1 VSPLVEDYPRTLAE
15 FEARFATEA
24 ACRAYLAQLRWPDG
38 FRCPKC
44 GGATAWPVRGVLWQC
59 GGCGRQTSVTA
70 GTVFQDTRTPLTEW
84 FRAMWWVTNSKA
96 GTSALTLQRLLGL
109 GSYQTAWAWL
119 HKLRRAMVR
128 PGRDRLS
135 GDVEVDETLVGG
147 LGGAQGR
154 STATKVLV
162 VVAAERVGRGTGRI
176 RMRRIPDGAA
186 PTLQAFVEEA
196 IERGST
202 VHTDGWDGYER
213 VKANGYHHRV
223 SFLRGHPERASV
235 LLPRVH
241 RVVSLL
247 KRWLLGT
254 HHGAV
259 RRAHLDYYLD
269 EFTFRFNRRTSRHRG
284 KLFFRLVQQAVA
296 VEPVPY
302 ARLVRPDGHRR
313 PRRHK
318 GLGAPESSG

>member
-1 VSPLVEDYPRTLAE
+1 M
-15 FEARFATEA
+15 
-24 ACRAYLAQLRWPDG
+24 
-38 FRCPKC
+38 
-44 GGATAWPVRGVLWQC
+44 
-59 GGCGRQTSVTA
+59 
-70 GTVFQDTRTPLTEW
+70 FQDTRTPLTAW

-109 GSYQTAWAWL
+109 GSCQTAWAWL
-119 HKLRRAMVR
+119 HKLRRAKVR

-135 GDVEVDETLVGG
+135 GEVEVDETWLGG

-154 STATKVLV
+154 STATKAL
-162 VVAAERVGRGTGRI
+162 VVAAEAVGRGTGRI
-176 RMRRIPDGAA
+176 RMRRISDGSA

-202 VHTDGWDGYER
+202 VHTDGWDGDER
-213 VKANGYHHRV
+213 VKATGYHHRA
-223 SFLRGHPERASV
+223 SFLRGHPERASA

-241 RVVSLL
+241 RVVCLL

-254 HHGAV
+254 HQGAV
-259 RRAHLDYYLD
+259 SRAHLDYYLD

-296 VEPVPY
+296 VDPVPY
-302 ARLVRPDGHRR
+302 ARLVRPAGHRR
-313 PRRHK
+313 RRRHK
-318 GLGAPESSG
+318 GLGSPE